1 MLRKK
6 KLIITISQKNTYK
19 KRTKQVDRIA
29 KKKIDK
35 EFDCWKKKKNTYEK

>member
-1 MLRKK
+1 
-6 KLIITISQKNTYK
+6 
-19 KRTKQVDRIA
+19 VDRIA